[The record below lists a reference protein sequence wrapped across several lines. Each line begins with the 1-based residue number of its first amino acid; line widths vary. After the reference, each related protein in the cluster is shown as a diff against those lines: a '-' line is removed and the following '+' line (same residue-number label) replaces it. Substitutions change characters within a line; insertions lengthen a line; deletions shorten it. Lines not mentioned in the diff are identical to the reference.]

1 MPSPFDE
8 TKYQD
13 NIKSLCKGL
22 FEESSKDN
30 KKCLKLTMDCH
41 MNKCKQEVE
50 NKISAD
56 LNEEDIK
63 ICDEESKGDF
73 DKILKCHQKIL
84 TKTGSY
90 EKNAKMEYC
99 TANKCLE
106 MTELITN
113 SDYIKNIRESIYK
126 AMPNYKCA
134 EEHCKKER
142 DEMHKQTLGQIR
154 TICNKKYNNHKGQ
167 TKCGKKL
174 VKIHMK
180 LNKKYH
186 TCKDTHCKIDNK
198 QNTKKTNT
206 THTMKSKSH
215 TKKSKKH

>member
-30 KKCLKLTMDCH
+30 KKCLKLTIDCH

-56 LNEEDIK
+56 LNEDDIK

-84 TKTGSY
+84 TKTGSN
-90 EKNAKMEYC
+90 EKTAKMEYC
-99 TANKCLE
+99 TANKCPE

-113 SDYIKNIRESIYK
+113 SDSIKNIRESIYK
-126 AMPNYKCA
+126 SMPNYKCV

-142 DEMHKQTLGQIR
+142 DEMHKQTRGQIR
-154 TICNKKYNNHKGQ
+154 TICNIKYNNHKGQ
-167 TKCGKKL
+167 TKCLKKL
-174 VKIHMK
+174 MKIYTT
-180 LNKKYH
+180 LDKKYH
-186 TCKDTHCKIDNK
+186 TCKDTHCNDKK
-198 QNTKKTNT
+198 NTKKTNT
-206 THTMKSKSH
+206 KKTH
-215 TKKSKKH
+215 TKKSKKY